1 MATNKR
7 SLSVIAPKN
16 CENYSVNLSCQVCI
30 MSKPK
35 SPFTRAQLL
44 PQEETLEVSKQ
55 RGNLY
60 IGIPKEAY
68 FQEKR
73 ICLTPD
79 AVNAIVNNGHRV
91 LIENGA
97 GDEAGFSDND
107 YSEAGA
113 ELTSDKNKV
122 FGCPMVLKVEPPTLE
137 ELELIKPKTV
147 LISALQL
154 KTRQK
159 SYFDAL
165 AKKKI
170 TALAFEFL
178 KDEDHS
184 YPAVKALSEIAGT
197 ASVLIAAEL
206 MVNAKKGNGLLFGN
220 ISGVPPIEVVVIGA
234 GTVGE
239 FAVRSALGLGAN
251 VKVFDSS
258 ITKLRTIQ
266 TNVGRILYTSTI
278 QPKNLMKALLRCDV
292 AIGAVRGQNRAPIL
306 VTEEMVRNMKKGAVI
321 IDVCVDMGGCFE
333 TTEMTSHDNP
343 TVIKHEVIHYG
354 VPNIPARYPKT
365 ASVSISNIFTPYIL
379 EIAESGGLENAIRF
393 DNGLK
398 NGLYFYRGILT
409 NKAVADWF
417 DMPYS
422 DLNLL
427 IF

>member
-1 MATNKR
+1 MTR
-7 SLSVIAPKN
+7 
-16 CENYSVNLSCQVCI
+16 
-30 MSKPK
+30 PK

-44 PQEETLEVSKQ
+44 PQEETLEISKHK
-55 RGNLY
+55 GELF
-60 IGIPKEAY
+60 IGIPKETY

-79 AVNAIVNNGHRV
+79 AVNAIINNGHRV

-97 GDEAGFSDND
+97 GLEAGFSDSE

-113 ELTSDKNKV
+113 EMTSDRKKV

-137 ELELIKPKTV
+137 ELEMIKSKTV

-159 SYFDAL
+159 SYFEAL

-170 TALAFEFL
+170 TALAFEFI

-258 ITKLRTIQ
+258 ITKLRKIQ
-266 TNVGRILYTSTI
+266 TNVGRILYTSTV
-278 QPKNLMKALLRCDV
+278 QPKNLMKALRRCDV
-292 AIGAVRGQNRAPIL
+292 AIGAVRGLNRAPII

-333 TTEMTSHDNP
+333 TTEMTSHDES
-343 TVIKHEVIHYG
+343 TFIKHDVIHYG

-365 ASVSISNIFTPYIL
+365 ASISISNIFTPYIL
-379 EIAESGGLENAIRF
+379 EIAEGGGLENAIRF

-409 NKAVADWF
+409 SKAVADWF
-417 DMPYS
+417 NMPYS
-422 DLNLL
+422 DINLI